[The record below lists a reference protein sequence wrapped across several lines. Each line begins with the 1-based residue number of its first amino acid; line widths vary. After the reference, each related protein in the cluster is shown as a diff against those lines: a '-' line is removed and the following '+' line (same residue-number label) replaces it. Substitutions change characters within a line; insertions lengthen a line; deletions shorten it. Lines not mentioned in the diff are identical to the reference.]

1 MQRHGDG
8 EAATGLCASGL
19 WDNWDSKQGASVT
32 VAALRACGADG
43 CQLCTMLR
51 DIVSQLKPG
60 WLSEPKNHDALVA
73 VKRRERWQ
81 FNTTLTSLGTAAI
94 RLVEGSQSVAHL
106 QLYRPISGKLLAPFW
121 VPRESSEPLV
131 VESRL

>member
-1 MQRHGDG
+1 MQALLCHLSCSLEKPLESNTCSPRRTCLTMQRHGDG

-60 WLSEPKNHDALVA
+60 WLSEPKNHDASVA
-73 VKRRERWQ
+73 VKRRER
-81 FNTTLTSLGTAAI
+81 
-94 RLVEGSQSVAHL
+94 
-106 QLYRPISGKLLAPFW
+106 
-121 VPRESSEPLV
+121 
-131 VESRL
+131 